1 MQICIFLKSKI
12 ELIYHFEY
20 FRYNLI
26 YMELLTLDQ
35 LSQVVEYA
43 EARAVSDYIQ
53 AAPGDL
59 RELLGMR
66 VEHVG
71 RATLVI
77 TPGLDDLFYNRV
89 IGLGVGEEA
98 TEEQVDQIIQIFS
111 DAEVGQFYFHL
122 SPGARPEYLWEWLER
137 RGFYPNGS
145 WVKLIRDTSPPPFI
159 ETTLQIEPIS
169 SEYADAFAA
178 IGVEAFGL
186 PEILF
191 PMLANTVERPDW
203 RHFLAF
209 DGDYPA
215 AGGAMHVH
223 KDVAWLGFMGTRE
236 SHQKRG
242 AQSAMATRRIFEA
255 AQAGC
260 KWVVSDTF
268 EHSEDQP
275 NRSLLNLQRLG
286 FEIAYWRVNFLNL

>member
-1 MQICIFLKSKI
+1 
-12 ELIYHFEY
+12 
-20 FRYNLI
+20 
-26 YMELLTLDQ
+26 MEILTLDQ
-35 LSQVVEYA
+35 LSQVVEFA

-53 AAPGDL
+53 AAPVEL
-59 RELLGMR
+59 REALGMS
-66 VEHVG
+66 VEDFG
-71 RATLVI
+71 TATLVV

-98 TEEQVDQIIQIFS
+98 TEKQIDQIIEKFYS
-111 DAEVGQFYFHL
+111 SGVKNFYFHL
-122 SPGARPEYLWEWLER
+122 SPGAQPEWLWEWLEN

-145 WVKLIRDTSPPPFI
+145 WVKLIRDVSEPPFI
-159 ETTLQIEPIS
+159 ETSLMIDSIGP
-169 SEYADAFAA
+169 EYADAFAA

-191 PMLANTVERPDW
+191 PMLAATVGRPDW

-215 AGGAMHVH
+215 AGGAMHLH

-236 SHQKRG
+236 SHQRRG
-242 AQSAMATRRIFEA
+242 AQSAMATRRIYEA
-255 AQAGC
+255 QQAGC

-268 EHSEDQP
+268 EHSEDAP

-286 FEIAYWRVNFLNL
+286 FEIAYWRVNFQNL